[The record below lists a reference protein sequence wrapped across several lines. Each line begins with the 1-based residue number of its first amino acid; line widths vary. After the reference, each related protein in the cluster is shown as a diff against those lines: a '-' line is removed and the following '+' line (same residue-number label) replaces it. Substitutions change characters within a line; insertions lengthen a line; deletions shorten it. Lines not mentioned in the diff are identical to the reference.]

1 MVDKLSVKEREL
13 YFREQN
19 IIQYYDK
26 EFITL
31 VKEKDITNENIN
43 EFLFPYLGNDY
54 KKLNKDIDRNV
65 ILLEKINNLINNEKM
80 NIDLIKKFIK
90 SNLQKQIKL
99 LDAIINDDNLI
110 IDLPFVP
117 HITHNKQFDII
128 FVRHG
133 VSCTNVIPKDKKV
146 KYFDPELTRVGI
158 ERSIELHSKL
168 MEKINIFWKDQPYAI
183 GASILMRAQET
194 AYYMIAQQTQK
205 PINVIPHIAEKNL
218 SASNIVLSK
227 VKQQEFLMKRNP
239 EIMKSISMGKDG
251 RESQNLFTKSNYE
264 LFLDWANQNTDFFE
278 QGSDGVYRS
287 VIFSHGVFLE
297 VIFNGIVPENNDIFH
312 AIINESNYDRPQFE
326 YFKLKPFT
334 DEKDRCPNDCR
345 ITFC

>member
-1 MVDKLSVKEREL
+1 MVDKLSVKEKEL

-31 VKEKDITNENIN
+31 VKEKDITNENIS

-65 ILLEKINNLINNEKM
+65 ILLEKVSNLINNEKM
-80 NIDLIKKFIK
+80 NIDLIKIFIK
-90 SNLQKQIKL
+90 SNLQNQIKL

-110 IDLPFVP
+110 IDPPVIP

-128 FVRHG
+128 FIRHG
-133 VSCTNVIPKDKKV
+133 LSCTNVIPKDKKV

-168 MEKINIFWKDQPYAI
+168 MDKINILWKDQPYAI

-205 PINVIPHIAEKNL
+205 PINIIPHVAEKNL

-227 VKQQEFLMKRNP
+227 IKQQEFLMKRNP
-239 EIMKSISMGKDG
+239 EIMKLISMGKDG
-251 RESQNLFTKSNYE
+251 REHQNIFTKSNYE
-264 LFLDWANQNTDFFE
+264 LFLNWANQNTDFFE

-287 VIFSHGVFLE
+287 IIFSHGVFLE
-297 VIFNGIVPENNDIFH
+297 VIFNGIIPENNDIFH
-312 AIINESNYDRPQFE
+312 AVINESNYDRPQFE
-326 YFKLKPFT
+326 YFKLKPIS
-334 DEKDRCPNDCR
+334 DEKKTCPNDCR
-345 ITFC
+345 ISYC